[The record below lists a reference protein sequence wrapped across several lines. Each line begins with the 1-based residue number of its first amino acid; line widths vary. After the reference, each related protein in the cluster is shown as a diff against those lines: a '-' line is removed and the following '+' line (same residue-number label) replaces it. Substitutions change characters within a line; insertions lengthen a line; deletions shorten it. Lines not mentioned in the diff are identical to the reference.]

1 MVKYYILSKLNGR
14 WLKSRLKL
22 SREAIN
28 GRQGKKTLTGP
39 SSLKRSVGR
48 SNIMMIRRHN
58 GRSLKAGG
66 AAPWPCPA
74 DPASFLKVWS
84 SDTRRSQPA
93 GPCDLPSPWPA
104 RSLGSS

>member
-48 SNIMMIRRHN
+48 SDIMMIRRHN
-58 GRSLKAGG
+58 GRSLKAGS
-66 AAPWPCPA
+66 AAPGPA
-74 DPASFLKVWS
+74 LRTPRPF
-84 SDTRRSQPA
+84 
-93 GPCDLPSPWPA
+93 
-104 RSLGSS
+104 